1 MNGFIGQAP
10 SAKFILLASSNDSLL
25 PTKRDMTDFFPNH
38 QMNIYKAWG
47 HFSTN
52 FDDIQIYIKVKQ
64 LGVASHVGY
73 GLGNGHVSISHAIR
87 LNNQAKRNSFFD
99 LKYGGMVIDYLHLT
113 PKSLKDLSVLLHQIR
128 EMNACIDSVLGCK
141 SDLENAKKKATALQ
155 LLDQKILCPDITAI
169 NTLFDHYGDQARNQ
183 LENRIDQWRQSVIWR

>member
-25 PTKRDMTDFFPNH
+25 PTKKDMTDFFPNH

-169 NTLFDHYGDQARNQ
+169 NTLFDHYGYQARNQ